1 MNTRP
6 NLPRTS
12 IESWGIKKNG
22 ISTDHRIIRMA
33 LQEIGTGTYME
44 IHAWILNNFY
54 KIRHKTSILDSVAVA
69 RRLSEMERLGMIEK
83 TGAVRNTPSKR
94 KANVY
99 QLKTQSNE
107 QSN

>member
-33 LQEIGTGTYME
+33 LEEIETGTYRD
-44 IHAWILNNFY
+44 IHTWILNNFY

-99 QLKTQSNE
+99 TLKLTQNGK
-107 QSN
+107 